1 MDRREYYREDGYQ
14 KGFEDA
20 KRTGG
25 KIRQEYIDNFLN
37 TETRNLSTTD
47 SREFIKGW
55 HEGFTDG
62 VGEAIFNLAKKDD
75 FWDNHRPKVD

>member
-1 MDRREYYREDGYQ
+1 MDRGKYYRQDGYQ

-25 KIRQEYIDNFLN
+25 KVRQEYIDNYLN
-37 TETRNLSTTD
+37 IETKDLSIAH
-47 SREFIKGW
+47 SREFIEGW

-62 VGEAIFNLAKKDD
+62 VGEAIFNLAKKNE
-75 FWDNHRPKVD
+75 FWENHISKEF

>member
-1 MDRREYYREDGYQ
+1 MDRGKYYKQDGYQ

-25 KIRQEYIDNFLN
+25 NIKQEYIDNFLN
-37 TETRNLSTTD
+37 TETKKLSTTD
-47 SREFIKGW
+47 SRRFIEGW

-62 VGEAIFNLAKKDD
+62 VGEAIFNLAKKNE
-75 FWDNHRPKVD
+75 FWENHISKEF